1 MGRKKKEDQ
10 VFSSEVRLHKVG
22 GRQDADAGDDDD
34 EREESKAGESTRIC
48 DEISRE

>member
-22 GRQDADAGDDDD
+22 GRQDVDDD